1 LSKYQ
6 EIEMEAPICQVA
18 LSVTDRE
25 RSLAWYE
32 NLGFEHS
39 GSMGPLG
46 GDVPA
51 RLVGL
56 PAALVRIEW
65 ALPRDPMTQFE
76 LIQFLE
82 PQPRKLF
89 PERNLLNAG
98 YGLVSIVAPDFS
110 KALAVLRAAG
120 SLVGVSGTEGSRSIW
135 TRDPDGVAVE
145 IMERDPLGEPPAARG
160 AAHLSSIRSVAL
172 TVEDLGKAARFWT
185 ETVGLTACP
194 PGQFAFNPFPAD
206 LCGGVARWEQETVK
220 GGSMLLRLLSP
231 RGAPVIAKPA
241 DYRLSD
247 VGILNVAVIF
257 DTREPFDALLGR
269 FRSKGYPLAVASPME
284 LEGGATMYG
293 HDDQRNSIEMGFA
306 LPQHVEKYGW
316 RR

>member
-1 LSKYQ
+1 
-6 EIEMEAPICQVA
+6 MEASISQVA

-25 RSLAWYE
+25 RSLAWYQ

-46 GDVPA
+46 GDVAA

-56 PAALVRIEW
+56 PKVLVRIEW

-82 PQPRKLF
+82 PEPRKLF
-89 PERNLLNAG
+89 HERNLRNAG
-98 YGLVSIVAPDFS
+98 YGLVSIVVQDFS
-110 KALAVLRAAG
+110 EALAAVRAAG
-120 SLVGVSGTEGSRSIW
+120 SPATIGGSEGSRSIW

-145 IMERDPLGEPPAARG
+145 ILERDPLGEPPAARG
-160 AAHLSSIRSVAL
+160 AAHLSSIRSVVL
-172 TVEDLGKAARFWT
+172 TVEDLKKAKSFWSD
-185 ETVGLTACP
+185 TVGLSACA

-206 LCGGVARWEQETVK
+206 LCGGVETWGQETLK
-220 GGSMLLRLLSP
+220 GGSMLLRLISP
-231 RGAPVIAKPA
+231 RSAPVIAKPA

-247 VGILNVAVIF
+247 TGILNVAVMF
-257 DTREPFDALLGR
+257 DTRGPFDALLGR

-284 LEGGATMYG
+284 LEGGASMYG
-293 HDDQRNSIEMGFA
+293 HDDQGNSVEMGFA
-306 LPQHVEKYGW
+306 LPEHVEKYGW